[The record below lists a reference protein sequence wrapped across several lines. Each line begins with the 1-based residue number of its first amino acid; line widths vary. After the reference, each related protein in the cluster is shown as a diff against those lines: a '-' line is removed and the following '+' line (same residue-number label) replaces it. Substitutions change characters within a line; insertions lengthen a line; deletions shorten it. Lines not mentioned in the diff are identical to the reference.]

1 MNKHQAI
8 RAATEQIRTKQEKN
22 NWFILKWDNT
32 KKEFEKIQIIDKRAS
47 VWLAG
52 YLRVELVMK
61 LLGFPL
67 LISHRLLFA
76 TATTKSMDGCGRNI
90 FLENKL
96 AITKNSIYL

>member
-52 YLRVELVMK
+52 YLRVELAMK
-61 LLGFPL
+61 LLGFPPAD
-67 LISHRLLFA
+67 ISSIALRYSNHEEY
-76 TATTKSMDGCGRNI
+76 GRMWTQYI
-90 FLENKL
+90 P
-96 AITKNSIYL
+96 